1 VRGADRDFRSKLI
14 GGFMKTALS
23 IIFYTI
29 IFAFLGTLAI
39 AFAFHLID
47 INELVPRIL
56 FVYGDLRMRLITGFS
71 GLALILFSFAASQI
85 ITGKIQREKTI
96 AFANPNGQ
104 VTITLSAVEDLIKRL
119 ANQLMEIKD
128 TKADVKATKKGIDIR
143 MRIVLRSETNIPE
156 FTAKL
161 QDLIAGKIQEVFGID
176 EPINVKIHVAK
187 IIVHD
192 DKQKKNIEKPA
203 EEIRI
208 PYQGLKI

>member
-1 VRGADRDFRSKLI
+1 
-14 GGFMKTALS
+14 MKTALS
-23 IIFYTI
+23 ILFYTLL
-29 IFAFLGTLAI
+29 FVFLGTLAI
-39 AFAFHLID
+39 AFACHLID
-47 INELVPRIL
+47 INDLIPRIL
-56 FVYGDLRMRLITGFS
+56 FVYSDLHMRLITGLS
-71 GLALILFSFAASQI
+71 GIALILLSLAASQVI
-85 ITGKIQREKTI
+85 SGKIQREKTI

-119 ANQLMEIKD
+119 ANQLSEIKD
-128 TKADVKATKKGIDIR
+128 TKAIVKATKKGIDIR
-143 MRIVLRSETNIPE
+143 MRIVLCSETNIPE

-187 IIVHD
+187 IITHE
-192 DKQKKNIEKPA
+192 DKQKKSIEKPQ

>member
-1 VRGADRDFRSKLI
+1 
-14 GGFMKTALS
+14 MKTALS